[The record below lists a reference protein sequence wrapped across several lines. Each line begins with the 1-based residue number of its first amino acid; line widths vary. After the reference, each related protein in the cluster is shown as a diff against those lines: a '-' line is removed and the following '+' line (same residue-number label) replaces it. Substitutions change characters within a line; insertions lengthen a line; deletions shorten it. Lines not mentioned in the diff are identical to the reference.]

1 MTKKFHK
8 CDDTCKINHKKKV
21 SKTVVPKVDKK
32 FVETVF
38 GNVPIA
44 TKTKVKVKPEVV
56 NVYTQ
61 KPKIEAVWQIIDV
74 IDAINNP
81 LETNKVLEK
90 TLITLRKLQQD
101 IAN

>member
-38 GNVPIA
+38 GN
-44 TKTKVKVKPEVV
+44 
-56 NVYTQ
+56 
-61 KPKIEAVWQIIDV
+61 
-74 IDAINNP
+74 
-81 LETNKVLEK
+81 ETA
-90 TLITLRKLQQD
+90 RKLKGMVKLYRSGEPIDTNILGLSKKEMKLIDKIIQG
-101 IAN
+101 